1 MDLDVILSR
10 PYSETEMQKKIS
22 AEVNRLIL
30 EDFNG
35 LISLLYRLDI
45 HEGKLRKTL
54 SGNNADAGDIIAT
67 MILERQ
73 KQKQEAK
80 KLFKSG
86 DCDEERW

>member
-1 MDLDVILSR
+1 MYLDVILSG
-10 PYSETEMQKKIS
+10 PYSESVMKKMIS

-45 HEGKLRKTL
+45 HEEKLRKTL
-54 SGNNADAGDIIAT
+54 SDENGDAGDIIAT

-73 KQKQEAK
+73 KQKLEAR